1 MAFADL
7 NDLRIHYQLDGDASK
22 PVLLLSNSLGATLDM
37 WAPQL
42 PALTQD
48 FQVLR
53 YDARG
58 HGQSTITPGPYSIA
72 QLGQDAIALLD
83 VLGIGQAHFVGV
95 SMGGLTGQWLALN
108 HATRLNRL
116 VLSNTAALIG
126 VASTWTARVDTV
138 RADGIGSIASAVVSR
153 WITPEYAAAQPE
165 LLASLLKMVAANADE
180 GYASAC
186 IAVRDADFR
195 AQLGKITT
203 PTLVIAGTHDI
214 PTPPADGQFLAAN
227 IPGAR
232 YVELSGAHLTNLEAV
247 DGFNQAVRDFLLS

>member
-7 NDLRIHYQLDGDASK
+7 NDLRIHYQLDGDAGK
-22 PVLLLSNSLGATLDM
+22 PVLMLSNSLGATLDM

-42 PALTQD
+42 AALTQD

-58 HGQSTITPGPYSIA
+58 HGQSTITQGPYSIA
-72 QLGQDAIALLD
+72 QLGQDAVALLD
-83 VLGIGQAHFVGV
+83 ALGILQAHFAGV
-95 SMGGLTGQWLALN
+95 SMGGLTGQWIALN
-108 HATRLNRL
+108 QPARLKRL
-116 VLSNTAALIG
+116 VLANTAAYIG
-126 VASTWTARVDTV
+126 PPENWTTRADKVK
-138 RADGIGSIASAVVSR
+138 ADGIASIASAVVSR
-153 WITPEYAAAQPE
+153 WITPDYAAATPALAAK
-165 LLASLLKMVAANADE
+165 LLSMVEANNDQ

-214 PTPPADGQFLAAN
+214 PTPPSDGKFLADH

>member
-7 NDLRIHYQLDGDASK
+7 NDLRIHYQLDGDAGK

-37 WAPQL
+37 WAPQID
-42 PALTQD
+42 ALSKD

-58 HGQSTITPGPYSIA
+58 HGQSSITPGPYSIE
-72 QLGQDAIALLD
+72 QLGQDVVALLD
-83 VLGIGQAHFVGV
+83 VLGISQAHFAGV
-95 SMGGLTGQWLALN
+95 SMGGLTGQWIALN
-108 HATRLNRL
+108 QPTRLLRL
-116 VLSNTAALIG
+116 VLANTAAYIG
-126 VASTWTARVDTV
+126 PPSNWTTRADKV

-153 WITPEYAAAQPE
+153 WITPDYAAASPA
-165 LLASLLKMVAANADE
+165 LAASLLKMVEANADE

-195 AQLGKITT
+195 EQLGKITT